1 MLKAH
6 TTLGCCQLRDT
17 LLSFTL
23 PPQIVGVRRT
33 ILLPRAVNRHA
44 TEFCTNEVHRAHEM
58 AMLGSEYVWA
68 NHNDEM
74 HKTSVLLAGLGIL
87 FSPEP
92 PPTDVTD
99 TTTRVFDPVRDGDA
113 YGGRVQLPWLQ
124 TIAPVKPGLSRLA
137 FTPHTNT
144 WTVYKVDGGKA
155 TVQLKAQGFEG
166 LCTAV
171 LLVTK
176 KT

>member
-1 MLKAH
+1 
-6 TTLGCCQLRDT
+6 
-17 LLSFTL
+17 
-23 PPQIVGVRRT
+23 
-33 ILLPRAVNRHA
+33 
-44 TEFCTNEVHRAHEM
+44 
-58 AMLGSEYVWA
+58 
-68 NHNDEM
+68 
-74 HKTSVLLAGLGIL
+74 
-87 FSPEP
+87 
-92 PPTDVTD
+92 
-99 TTTRVFDPVRDGDA
+99 A